1 MNKQVNK
8 SVNFFNLIRYG
19 EFELKM
25 IKEIKG
31 IPQVNIISYFS

>member
-1 MNKQVNK
+1 MNKQMNK

-25 IKEIKG
+25 IKNKG
-31 IPQVNIISYFS
+31 GYHK